1 MSLSDPS
8 AQKDTTEFALPTKI
22 RFAKQRTKQ
31 NAKPSTK
38 TIVMRLTETFKSP
51 MLKMFAMIK
60 MSQYATN
67 IGNVKIQIFR
77 WKTATIKFGLIIK
90 LRVST

>member
-31 NAKPSTK
+31 NAKPSTR

-51 MLKMFAMIK
+51 MLKMFATIK

-77 WKTATIKFGLIIK
+77 
-90 LRVST
+90 